1 MSDVEET
8 PATDGQTAVPEE
20 VSIVDA
26 PTPDAQTAFL
36 AETNAHSASTKRG
49 WIIGGIVLAV
59 LLVAAIGWALWPKPK
74 PVDTAAKPAAATPSA
89 PVSAVT
95 SSTLSTAAVPGSALS
110 TSAAEK
116 PGATKRPTSPGA
128 APGTPGTPAAPGDK
142 LVEIAAPPE
151 KTIGM
156 LVVPKGFTPATYG
169 VVLQPFGWGPGGQ
182 AAGRLVAKIVSATPT
197 NDSAKSLGK
206 DFAGRNVSLWIAPPA
221 AKVMVIGGTY
231 QGVMEVKPQGDV
243 GVLYLATAKRVK

>member
-8 PATDGQTAVPEE
+8 PATDEQTTTPEE

-36 AETNAHSASTKRG
+36 AETNAHSASTRRG
-49 WIIGGIVLAV
+49 WIIGGIVAAVVLAAV
-59 LLVAAIGWALWPKPK
+59 LGWALWPKPK
-74 PVDTAAKPAAATPSA
+74 TADTASKPAATTPSA
-89 PVSAVT
+89 PVSAVPT
-95 SSTLSTAAVPGSALS
+95 STLSTVTASAPS

-116 PGATKRPTSPGA
+116 PGATRKPTSSGV

-142 LVEIAAPPE
+142 LVEIPAPPE

-156 LVVPKGFTPATYG
+156 LVVPKGFTSATYG

-182 AAGRLVAKIVSATPT
+182 TAGRLVAKIVSATPT